1 MGITIYDLRT
11 SHNRHPEFG
20 DFVMCQHCG
29 RYMLVN
35 FGEDDCPICGEHT
48 LQWADYGHR
57 QVNLEYF
64 AQTERYMV
72 STLKTDDLRG
82 CVGKPKSPQTP
93 EAKKTQPERTG
104 NKTVVWHK
112 ERLSHQSKHTKKL
125 EKGRRK

>member
-64 AQTERYMV
+64 AQTERYRI
-72 STLKTDDLRG
+72 STLKVPALHSRDFSRERRLH
-82 CVGKPKSPQTP
+82 
-93 EAKKTQPERTG
+93 AKKTQPERTK

-112 ERLSHQSKHTKKL
+112 ERLNQEPKCIKN
-125 EKGRRK
+125 

>member
-48 LQWADYGHR
+48 LQWADYR
-57 QVNLEYF
+57 QSGESGVFRPNG
-64 AQTERYMV
+64 
-72 STLKTDDLRG
+72 TLYG
-82 CVGKPKSPQTP
+82 
-93 EAKKTQPERTG
+93 
-104 NKTVVWHK
+104 
-112 ERLSHQSKHTKKL
+112 
-125 EKGRRK
+125 

>member
-64 AQTERYMV
+64 AQTERYRI
-72 STLKTDDLRG
+72 STLNAED
-82 CVGKPKSPQTP
+82 
-93 EAKKTQPERTG
+93 AA
-104 NKTVVWHK
+104 HK
-112 ERLSHQSKHTKKL
+112 VNVDREISDNS
-125 EKGRRK
+125 RKIIQY

>member
-64 AQTERYMV
+64 AQTERYRI
-72 STLKTDDLRG
+72 STLK
-82 CVGKPKSPQTP
+82 VP
-93 EAKKTQPERTG
+93 A
-104 NKTVVWHK
+104 
-112 ERLSHQSKHTKKL
+112 SHSRDFNR
-125 EKGRRK
+125 E